1 MRATSPDEVLV
12 TSWVEVAVSG
22 LEGGQHVRVD
32 FTLGGEVGQ
41 ETNTH
46 CSHLAEVELSNVDIN
61 VR

>member
-32 FTLGGEVGQ
+32 FTLGEEVGQ

-46 CSHLAEVELSNVDIN
+46 CSHLAEVE
-61 VR
+61 